1 MTPREQ
7 FLSDV
12 IVTAIEG
19 GIGYWAVCLQYQWE
33 GNVVVTDHRQHGGG
47 TLAIISPTDTG
58 SIYTIT
64 PNTIAHGIA
73 VLQADSTVC
82 AASLRDKIL
91 AASRENDAGEI
102 DSEAADVIV
111 QAGLFGEVVY
121 G

>member
-19 GIGYWAVCLQYQWE
+19 GIGYWAVCLQYQYE
-33 GNVVVTDHRQHGGG
+33 GKVVVSDFQYLGGG
-47 TLAIISPTDTG
+47 TRATISPIDTEG
-58 SIYTIT
+58 IYMIT